1 MYTERTYRHT
11 VRTGLVDFE
20 VKVGESDLLLSAD
33 RRLVRQT
40 AGLLREV
47 RAELEAYLARHPAF
61 QTSLEPVRLKRAA
74 PPIAREM
81 AQAARAAGVGPM
93 AAVAGAI
100 AEAVGRGLLRWT
112 REVIVE
118 NGGDLFLNC
127 VRPKRIAIFAGQSPL
142 SQRVGL
148 EVQPGEMPL
157 GVCTSSGT
165 VGPSLSFGRADAA
178 TLVARSAAL
187 ADAAAT
193 AVGNAVKSVED
204 IAKGLELARRIPG
217 VRGAVIIKDDRL
229 GVWGQVTLIPL

>member
-20 VKVGESDLLLSAD
+20 VKVGESDLFLSAD

>member
-20 VKVGESDLLLSAD
+20 VKAGESDLFLSAD